1 MQGAQDWQ
9 GKGVAVGAPTGKE
22 AASEAGRSARKNATA
37 STDAPDG
44 KAAPIRNVVFD
55 NGNVLMTFD
64 PMSFCRPYATSEE
77 DAQAIC
83 QALFKSPYWA
93 LLDADAI
100 GEETLMMLAQAHL
113 PARLHEPAREAFVHW
128 HEHHPPIQ
136 ATCDLARRLHQAG
149 LGVYLLSNAGRRFQ
163 KIKET
168 LPCLDVLDGWVVSAY
183 EKVMKPDPRIY
194 QILCDRYGLVAA
206 ETLFVDDFPD
216 NLLGAQEVGMQTHL
230 FVGADE
236 LEAYLRERG
245 LDF

>member
-1 MQGAQDWQ
+1 MQGAQDRQ
-9 GKGVAVGAPTGKE
+9 GMDVAVGAPTGKGG
-22 AASEAGRSARKNATA
+22 AAGAGRSAKRDAATGSESPA
-37 STDAPDG
+37 KEAT
-44 KAAPIRNVVFD
+44 PIRSVVFD
-55 NGNVLMTFD
+55 NGNVLMAFD
-64 PMSFCRPYATSEE
+64 PMAFCRPYADEE
-77 DAQAIC
+77 DARAIC
-83 QALFKSPYWA
+83 QAVFKSPYWA

-100 GEETLMMLAQAHL
+100 GEDTLLMLAQAHL
-113 PARLHEPAREAFVHW
+113 PARLHGAAQEAFAHW

-136 ATCDLARRLHQAG
+136 ATCDLVRRLHQAG

-194 QILCDRYGLVAA
+194 RVLCDRYGLVAG
-206 ETLFVDDFPD
+206 ETLFVDDYPD

-230 FVGADE
+230 FVGADD
-236 LEAYLRERG
+236 LEAFLRGRG